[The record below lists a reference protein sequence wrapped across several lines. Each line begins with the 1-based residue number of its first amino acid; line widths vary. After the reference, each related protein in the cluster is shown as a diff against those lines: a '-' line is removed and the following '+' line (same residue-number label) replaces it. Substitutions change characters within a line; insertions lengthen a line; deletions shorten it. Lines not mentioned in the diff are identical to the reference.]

1 MLSSQLFW
9 RMFLIYAGLTLGT
22 AIASFAFLSARS
34 RATFQAQVQVRLRE
48 EAALLTALCG
58 SQPEPP
64 LSDATQRLLTA
75 ATQDRVAQLIIL
87 DAEGAVRWS
96 NRSGEAALPA
106 EEFQRA
112 SASDF
117 VTRVVPDRR
126 EQWLCYELRGSL
138 AAAPE
143 LRIQAALPVTQLS
156 RELIAADARLW
167 WGALVAAG
175 LALAVTY
182 VVVGRIIRPLETL
195 TLAAQRIAA
204 GEPPVA
210 VSVRARNEIGTLA
223 AAFNAMSQ
231 QLAARIADLQDQRTH
246 VEAQQH
252 RLETVLGAMVEGVMA
267 IDAEQRIVLA
277 NQAARDLLDLR
288 PNVGVGRL
296 LWEAIRQP
304 QLQELVREALTSDG
318 PARIEFEVAR
328 TQATVAAS
336 ASRLPGDP
344 CPGTVLVFHDVS
356 ELRRLERLRREF
368 VQNVSHE
375 LKTPLAAI
383 TAYAETLLDGGLED
397 AGRNR
402 QFVGRIAEQSERLH
416 KLILDLL
423 ALARLEG
430 NEHPVEIVAVNVAEL
445 VNTCVEEHREVAA
458 AKSITLTCPT
468 AALPA
473 WGWGDD
479 DSLRTIV
486 DNLLDNAINYTP
498 AGGRVD
504 VRWSV
509 SGEELILEVQDTGVG
524 ISVEHQARIF
534 ERFFRIDKA
543 RSREH
548 GGTGLGLAIVKHLC
562 QMFGGHVKVT
572 SQLGSGS
579 CFTVTLRKA
588 EEMVNG

>member
-9 RMFLIYAGLTLGT
+9 RMFLIYAGLTLCT
-22 AIASFAFLSARS
+22 AIAFFVFLSARS
-34 RATFQAQVQVRLRE
+34 RATLLAQVQVLLRE
-48 EAALLTALCG
+48 DAALVDALCG
-58 SQPEPP
+58 EQNEFPP
-64 LSDATQRLLTA
+64 TAATEKLLDS
-75 ATQDRVAQLIIL
+75 ATQDRITRLVLI
-87 DAEGAVRWS
+87 DASGTVIWN
-96 NRSGEAALPA
+96 NRDVEQVLPA
-106 EEFQRA
+106 EEFHREGNT
-112 SASDF
+112 SEF
-117 VTRVVPDRR
+117 VTKTLPDRQ
-126 EQWLCYELRGSL
+126 EQWMCFELRG
-138 AAAPE
+138 AFPRAP
-143 LRIQAALPVTQLS
+143 LVRIQAAMPVTQLS
-156 RELIAADARLW
+156 RELTSADSRLW
-167 WGALVAAG
+167 YGVLTTAV

-182 VVVGRIIRPLETL
+182 VVVGRIIQPLETL

-210 VSVRARNEIGTLA
+210 VPVRSRNEIGTLA
-223 AAFNAMSQ
+223 AAFNAMSE
-231 QLAARIADLQDQRTH
+231 QLSARIADLQDQRTQ
-246 VEAQQH
+246 VEDQQH

-267 IDAEQRIVLA
+267 IDADQRIVLA
-277 NQAARDLLDLR
+277 NQAAIRLLDLR

-304 QLQELVREALTSDG
+304 QLQELLKATLSTDEPSH
-318 PARIEFEVAR
+318 IEFEVAR

-344 CPGTVLVFHDVS
+344 CPGMVLVFHDVS

-397 AGRNR
+397 VGRNR

-416 KLILDLL
+416 SLILDLL

-430 NEHPVEIVAVNVAEL
+430 DEHPFEIEPVDVARL
-445 VNTCVEEHREVAA
+445 VCACVEEHQEVAA
-458 AKSITLTCPT
+458 VKSIALTCST
-468 AALPA
+468 ASTPA
-473 WGWGDD
+473 WGLADD
-479 DSLRTIV
+479 DGLRTIV

-498 AGGRVD
+498 VGGSVE
-504 VRWSV
+504 VRWRV
-509 SGEELILEVQDTGVG
+509 TSGELLLEVEDTGVG
-524 ISVEHQARIF
+524 ISKEHQTRIF

-548 GGTGLGLAIVKHLC
+548 GGTGLGLSIVKHLC
-562 QMFGGHVKVT
+562 QMFGGSVKVT

-579 CFTVTLRKA
+579 CFSVTLRAA
-588 EEMVNG
+588 ELQD